1 MARLILVS
9 VSVSTLAMAV
19 IPIFILHTCIMAHKL
34 TELPWDR
41 DPADML
47 VGIIGVSYLE
57 EMNYNIHARQFIKDI
72 FFIAKDRLYNR
83 LCQEMKDNEANF
95 PSTMFD
101 SEIRKVVE
109 IK

>member
-1 MARLILVS
+1 M
-9 VSVSTLAMAV
+9 
-19 IPIFILHTCIMAHKL
+19 
-34 TELPWDR
+34 PWDR
-41 DPADML
+41 GPADML
-47 VGIIGVSYLE
+47 VGVSYLE
-57 EMNYNIHARQFIKDI
+57 EMNYNIHVRQVLKDI

-109 IK
+109 VVTNALWYLDGCKDTINFRSRSSADVQPIPDR

>member
-1 MARLILVS
+1 M
-9 VSVSTLAMAV
+9 
-19 IPIFILHTCIMAHKL
+19 PHKL